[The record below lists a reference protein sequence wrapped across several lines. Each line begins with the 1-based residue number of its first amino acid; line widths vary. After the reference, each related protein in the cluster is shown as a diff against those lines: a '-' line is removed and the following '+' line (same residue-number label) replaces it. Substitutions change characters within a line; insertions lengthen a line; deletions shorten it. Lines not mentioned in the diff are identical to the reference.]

1 MNRIGAWKQQES
13 QKNGWMC
20 ACYSCFPAKT
30 RAGTFGGL
38 MCPVFFVTSST
49 TSSNKKL
56 LEKIA
61 SLLVPSALL
70 VVTSSFAPPFEDE
83 GTITPL
89 HDHLS
94 PQDVND
100 TNGTNDSNDSNL
112 TALVDPESPPIMV
125 SRQSLDGKN
134 NPRERKKEDV
144 EDLSLNVPRLSWINY
159 LNVET
164 TRIVPG
170 RPWQVDSTPLSRI
183 GDCVLWWALKDFILN
198 FFLVGFS

>member
-1 MNRIGAWKQQES
+1 
-13 QKNGWMC
+13 
-20 ACYSCFPAKT
+20 
-30 RAGTFGGL
+30 

-144 EDLSLNVPRLSWINY
+144 EDLSLNVPRLS
-159 LNVET
+159 
-164 TRIVPG
+164 
-170 RPWQVDSTPLSRI
+170 
-183 GDCVLWWALKDFILN
+183 
-198 FFLVGFS
+198 